1 MPFLY
6 STDTLITD
14 YRSSCTIDNQI
25 MADNGIKT
33 QEEYRA
39 FLQKN
44 GDKLIGNIRK
54 NAEKR
59 LQNNVKQG

>member
-6 STDTLITD
+6 STDSLITD
-14 YRSSCTIDNQI
+14 YRSSCTIDSQI

-44 GDKLIGNIRK
+44 GGKLIQNIRN
-54 NAEKR
+54 NAEQR
-59 LQNNVKQG
+59 LKNNLA

>member
-14 YRSSCTIDNQI
+14 YRSSCSIDNKI

-33 QEEYRA
+33 QEDYRA

-44 GDKLIGNIRK
+44 GGKLIENMRKNTEDKLRK
-54 NAEKR
+54 N
-59 LQNNVKQG
+59 L